1 MRFCMIT
8 TFYPPYHFGGDAT
21 FVQALARA
29 LVSEGH
35 HVEVIHCEDAYRLR
49 GREQASV
56 QTEHDGVVVHRLRN
70 PFFGMLS
77 PLITQQTGKP
87 GVKTSQLRT
96 LLKREFD
103 VVNFHNISL
112 IGGPGVLRMSGAPV
126 TLYTLHEHWL
136 LCPMHIFWKNDQ
148 RACDS
153 PQCIRCC
160 IRSRVPPQLW
170 RYTRLIERSL
180 NNVDALLAPSEYTA
194 ERHKALGR
202 IPPIHVLPTFS
213 RFDPQLN
220 GNANLQ
226 ERVCFLYVG
235 RVTASKGI
243 AILLKEFAGISEYD
257 LVVVGGGDLL
267 PTLQQQYAEH
277 RHIQFLGPLSQEQ
290 LGPLYQKATALVLPS
305 LAPEVFPL
313 TILEAFAYGTPAI
326 VHNAGGSREAIDKT
340 GGGLVYHS
348 REELH
353 HALTIMAKDSQLR
366 KTLGQRARAGY
377 TQFYSQA
384 TYVKG
389 YLSLIQAIAKEKEVT
404 RRQ

>member
-1 MRFCMIT
+1 MVT

-35 HVEVIHCEDAYRLR
+35 HVEVVHCEDAYRLR
-49 GREQASV
+49 DKEQVAV
-56 QTEHDGVVVHRLRN
+56 PAGDDGVVVHRLRN
-70 PFFGMLS
+70 VFGMLS
-77 PLITQQTGKP
+77 PLITQQIGRP
-87 GVKTSQLRT
+87 GVKAAQLRT
-96 LLKREFD
+96 VLKREFD

-112 IGGPGVLRMSGAPV
+112 IGGPGVLQMSRAPV

-136 LCPMHIFWKNDQ
+136 LCPMHIFWKNAQ

-160 IRSRVPPQLW
+160 IRSGVPPQLW
-170 RYTRLIERSL
+170 RYTGLIERSL
-180 NNVDALLAPSEYTA
+180 LNVDALVAPSAYTA
-194 ERHKALGR
+194 ERHKALGQT
-202 IPPIHVLPTFS
+202 PPIHVLPTFS
-213 RFDPQLN
+213 RLAPELN
-220 GNANLQ
+220 GNAIPQ
-226 ERVCFLYVG
+226 ERICFLYVG

-243 AILLKEFAGISEYD
+243 AILLKEFAGISQYD

-267 PTLQQQYAEH
+267 PTLQRQYVKQ
-277 RHIQFLGPLSQEQ
+277 RHIQFLGPLSEEQ
-290 LGPLYQKATALVLPS
+290 LGPLYQQATALVLPS

-313 TILEAFAYGTPAI
+313 TILEAFAHGTPAI

-353 HALTIMAKDSQLR
+353 DALTLLAKDFQLR

-377 TQFYSQA
+377 EQFYSKKQ
-384 TYVKG
+384 
-389 YLSLIQAIAKEKEVT
+389 YLKRYLQLIQEIGKNNGIILH
-404 RRQ
+404 